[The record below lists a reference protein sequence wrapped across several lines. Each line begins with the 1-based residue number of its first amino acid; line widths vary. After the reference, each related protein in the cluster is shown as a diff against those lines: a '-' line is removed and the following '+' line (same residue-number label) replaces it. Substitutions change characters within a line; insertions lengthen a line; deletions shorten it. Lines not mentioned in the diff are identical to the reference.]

1 MGTSTVFIDINGS
14 TNDLFFDVD
23 KDNVYGAS
31 GGDYL
36 IDITGGNNAL
46 DFDFG
51 SLDTATD
58 VDFDFVLDGDFNAA
72 DINIDASN
80 LTFNLDAVGDNNN
93 FLYNASGYDNHYFK
107 LTGTGSYWDIE
118 VNQES
123 TLQSD
128 SLEIDYSGSG
138 TSTTASTICVSQ
150 SDSGLNTNCGN

>member
-1 MGTSTVFIDINGS
+1 
-14 TNDLFFDVD
+14 LFDVD
-23 KDNVYGAS
+23 KDNSYGAV
-31 GGDYL
+31 GGDFV

-51 SLDTATD
+51 SLDTAND
-58 VDFDFVLDGDFNAA
+58 LDFDFVLDGDFNEA
-72 DINIDASN
+72 DINIDASS
-80 LTFNLDAVGDNNN
+80 LTFDLDTVGDNNSL
-93 FLYNASGYDNHYFK
+93 LYNASGYDNHNFV

-128 SLEIDYSGSG
+128 SLEIEYDGSG
-138 TSTTASTICVSQ
+138 TSTTDATICITQ